1 MKMSKSAALVAIALL
16 AGCSSDDDNSTPN
29 IPEARTGEWLV
40 GDLHV
45 HSAVSNDARDTTV
58 NILYHA
64 FDEFDIDYVFFSNHM
79 RDEGNDHQDNDIG
92 RHLYANR
99 LKHYEL
105 PELRSLQ
112 RRFYEDKI
120 LTTTFEWDFP
130 GFEHYNIAIV
140 TTPDQDDE
148 LIEAVKLFEYKFS
161 EKNNIDQFD
170 PADVARWEEL
180 GIERYNTSANAA
192 KALTWLKEN
201 FPENSYGMLNHP
213 RRYADT
219 YTLADVRDL
228 NNLAP
233 NVFFLMEGMVGG
245 QFHPYDRGDY
255 AGSSAGLYGGA
266 DPMLAEVGGWWDA
279 LLSEGRRIWN
289 VSNSDYHFKISANG
303 QYTSGYYPGEYS
315 KNYTFVTEQ
324 KDELGL
330 LEGLRS
336 GEMFGVTGDI
346 INALDFTISA
356 NGKTGYMGQQDFTVS
371 KGDEVTVSIRFQS
384 PDFNNQEI
392 YVGDGIFGAHQNPGV
407 HHVDVISGS
416 VTGMVDPTSEEYS
429 STANSDAQVVA
440 SFTEQDWYL
449 DDEGYY
455 SMSKTFIAEGDQY
468 FRLRGTALDYNEYG
482 LTVDGEPQK
491 WEPLVQ
497 GDEETT
503 YQIQNRANRL
513 IYRDVWFYSNPVYV
527 NVK

>member
-1 MKMSKSAALVAIALL
+1 MKINKTALCISIALL
-16 AGCSSDDDNSTPN
+16 AGCSSDDDSK
-29 IPEARTGEWLV
+29 PEISEPRTGEWLV

-64 FDEFDIDYVFFSNHM
+64 FDEFDIDYIFFSNHM

-92 RHLYANR
+92 RHIYANR

-112 RRFYEDKI
+112 NRFYEDKI

-130 GFEHYNIAIV
+130 GYEHYNIAIV
-140 TTPDQDDE
+140 TTPDQDDK

-161 EKNNIDQFD
+161 EKNDISQFD
-170 PADVARWEEL
+170 PADVARWEEQ
-180 GIERYNTSANAA
+180 GIQRYNTAADAA
-192 KALTWLKEN
+192 KALTWLQEN
-201 FPENSYGMLNHP
+201 YPENSYGMLNHP

-233 NVFFLMEGMVGG
+233 DVFFLMEGMVGG

-255 AGSSAGLYGGA
+255 ASSSAGLFGGA
-266 DPMLAEVGGWWDA
+266 DPMLAEVGGWWDS

-303 QYTSGYYPGEYS
+303 LYTSGYYPGEYS
-315 KNYTFVTEQ
+315 KNYTFVSES

-336 GEMFGVTGDI
+336 GEMFGATGNLID
-346 INALDFTISA
+346 ALDFTIQA
-356 NGKTGYMGQQDFTVS
+356 NGQTGYMGQQDFSVS
-371 KGDEVTVSIRFQS
+371 KGDSVTISVRFKS
-384 PDFNNQEI
+384 PEHTNQEI

-407 HHVDVISGS
+407 HHVDIIAGS
-416 VTGMVDPTSEEYS
+416 VTGLITPESDDYD
-429 STANSDAQVVA
+429 STANSDARVVA
-440 SFTEQDWYL
+440 SFTADDWEM
-449 DDEGYY
+449 DDEGYFV
-455 SMSKTFIAEGDQY
+455 MTKTFQATGDQY
-468 FRLRGTALDYNEYG
+468 FRLRGTALDYNEEG
-482 LTVDGEPQK
+482 LTVEGEPQK
-491 WEPLVQ
+491 WEPMVK
-497 GDEETT
+497 GDEEPDIV
-503 YQIQNRANRL
+503 IQNRANRL